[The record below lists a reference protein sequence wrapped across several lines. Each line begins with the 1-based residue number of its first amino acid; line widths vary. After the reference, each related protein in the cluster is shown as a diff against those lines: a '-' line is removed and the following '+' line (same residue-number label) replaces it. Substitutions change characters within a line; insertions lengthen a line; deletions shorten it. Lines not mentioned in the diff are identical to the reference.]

1 MVDVVRPSMVPVLLR
16 KYAYRLLRSGSKPT
30 SPVSDEKRSFSW
42 KNAFCAVKT
51 ALRFAFASLCFDRA
65 WNLMKFGI
73 AIAARMPMIATT
85 IISSISVK
93 PFCTSFFIGAPLRRK
108 HQSWSNRR
116 AKQQIGWLR
125 GVDSARRPSVGT
137 NPDRRCRQLSAHPHI
152 LLRRMGHLRGTTL
165 YMSMVYRIEAS
176 AALRR

>member
-1 MVDVVRPSMVPVLLR
+1 MTELVRSSMVPVAAR

-42 KNAFCAVKT
+42 KNAFCAVKM

-93 PFCTSFFIGAPLRRK
+93 PFWTSFFIGVSVEERRTKVEQAPGQARKSPRSTEFPAVAPGGQGQDLSGGDRICQPTLDHFLRT
-108 HQSWSNRR
+108 
-116 AKQQIGWLR
+116 A
-125 GVDSARRPSVGT
+125 
-137 NPDRRCRQLSAHPHI
+137 
-152 LLRRMGHLRGTTL
+152 
-165 YMSMVYRIEAS
+165 E
-176 AALRR
+176 

>member
-1 MVDVVRPSMVPVLLR
+1 MTELVRSSMVPVAAR

-42 KNAFCAVKT
+42 KNAFCAVNT

-85 IISSISVK
+85 IINSISVK
-93 PFCTSFFIGAPLRRK
+93 PFWTSLFIGAPLWKRWEEGEQATGQAMKSRRSAEVTVWWRVG
-108 HQSWSNRR
+108 QRQDVSRR
-116 AKQQIGWLR
+116 DRICQPTLDHPAGRLADHGH
-125 GVDSARRPSVGT
+125 GVPVAGLDW
-137 NPDRRCRQLSAHPHI
+137 
-152 LLRRMGHLRGTTL
+152 
-165 YMSMVYRIEAS
+165 
-176 AALRR
+176 

>member
-1 MVDVVRPSMVPVLLR
+1 MVEVVRLSMVPVALR

-93 PFCTSFFIGAPLRRK
+93 PFWTSFFIGGLHGRNDGTKLEQAPGQARK
-108 HQSWSNRR
+108 
-116 AKQQIGWLR
+116 
-125 GVDSARRPSVGT
+125 RRPST
-137 NPDRRCRQLSAHPHI
+137 EI
-152 LLRRMGHLRGTTL
+152 
-165 YMSMVYRIEAS
+165 
-176 AALRR
+176 AAVAPGG